1 VQRKEPEPKLED
13 VLKDHEG
20 GKVRLESRVQ
30 IESIEQLRQ
39 VYTPGVAQVC
49 KLVEREP
56 ERAFEYTSIGNTIAI
71 VTNGTA
77 VLGLGDIGPRPSMP
91 VMEGKSC
98 ILDQMG
104 GVACVPI
111 LVDSHVAG
119 EIVETVE
126 KIAPTFAGI
135 LLEDISAPACFEI
148 EDELKARLDIPVF
161 HDDQHGTAVVT
172 LAALISALKPTGKD
186 AGDCTVAM
194 NGAGA
199 AGTAVARFLLSYGV
213 KDVVLCDSAGAIY
226 EGRKE
231 NMNAAKE
238 RIARETNTENQQGSL
253 ADVMKGK
260 DIFVGVSVA
269 GVVSQDMVRS
279 MADNP
284 IVFAMA
290 NPTPEIWPHEAM
302 EAGAVASSDG
312 RTINNA
318 LGFPGLFRGTLD
330 ARASEINEEM
340 KFAAARALAEL
351 APEGELVPDFMDR
364 EVHRAVAA
372 AVAQAA
378 RESGVARD

>member
-1 VQRKEPEPKLED
+1 MKRKEPEPKLED
-13 VLKDHEG
+13 ILKIHEG
-20 GKVRLESRVQ
+20 GKVRLESRVT
-30 IESIEQLRQ
+30 IDSIEQLRH

-49 KLVEREP
+49 KLIEREP
-56 ERAFEYTSIGNTIAI
+56 ERVYEYTSISNTIAI

-111 LVDSHVAG
+111 LVDSHVAA
-119 EIVETVE
+119 EVVETVE
-126 KIAPTFAGI
+126 KIAATFAGI
-135 LLEDISAPACFEI
+135 LLEEISAPACFEI

-172 LAALISALKPTGKD
+172 LAALISALKLAGKN
-186 AGDCTVAM
+186 AEDCTVAM

-199 AGTAVARFLLSYGV
+199 AGSAVAGFLLSYGI

-226 EGRKE
+226 EGRTE

-238 RIARETNTENQQGSL
+238 RIARATNNEHQQGPP

-260 DIFVGVSVA
+260 DIFIGVSVA

-279 MADNP
+279 MADDP

-302 EAGAVASSDG
+302 DAGAVASSDG

-330 ARASEINEEM
+330 ARASEISEEM

-372 AVAQAA
+372 AVARAA
-378 RESGVARD
+378 RESGVARL

>member
-1 VQRKEPEPKLED
+1 V
-13 VLKDHEG
+13 
-20 GKVRLESRVQ
+20 
-30 IESIEQLRQ
+30 
-39 VYTPGVAQVC
+39 
-49 KLVEREP
+49 
-56 ERAFEYTSIGNTIAI
+56 FEYTSIGNTIAI

-111 LVDSHVAG
+111 LVDSHVAA

-172 LAALISALKPTGKD
+172 LAALISALKLAGKD
-186 AGDCTVAM
+186 AEDCTVAM

-199 AGTAVARFLLSYGV
+199 AGTAVARFLLDYGV

-226 EGRKE
+226 EGRKQ

-238 RIARETNTENQQGSL
+238 RIARETNQQNQQGSL
-253 ADVMKGK
+253 EDVMKGK

-269 GVVSQDMVRS
+269 GVVSQEMVRS
-279 MADNP
+279 MADKP

-290 NPTPEIWPHEAM
+290 NPVPEIWPHEAID
-302 EAGAVASSDG
+302 AGAVASEDG

-330 ARASEINEEM
+330 ARASEINEPM
-340 KFAAARALAEL
+340 KIAAARALAEL

-372 AVAQAA
+372 AVARAA
-378 RESGVARD
+378 RESGVARV